1 MADCGREFTEVN
13 DDVLWFRQQPKRQC
27 RIRQPALGEF
37 GTAWQALGMHDA
49 TRRRV
54 LVWRVP
60 KNNPMRGAV
69 PDGLMRIPFLAEA
82 DETIENDDK
91 VLLQILDGLMK
102 AAAEAKPDRGFV
114 VTGAG
119 AFPGWAQCPGD

>member
-27 RIRQPALGEF
+27 RIRQP
-37 GTAWQALGMHDA
+37 LGMHDA

-119 AFPGWAQCPGD
+119 AFPGWSDG